1 MAARSLSEA
10 GEKKKRVDW
19 LRFNL
24 LSLFAARKAL
34 KMETADERLVE
45 ITITLIELIK
55 MQDKCR
61 LCVFNNAERSRQA
74 DKQ

>member
-1 MAARSLSEA
+1 M
-10 GEKKKRVDW
+10 
-19 LRFNL
+19 